1 MRILTFESNRSGH
14 LYPFQ
19 VPPDFAW
26 ESSTQGLILGS
37 FFYGYIVTQI
47 PGGWLATKYG
57 GKRVFLV
64 GISAT
69 AILTVLTPVLTKAG
83 TGYLITTRI
92 LEGLFEVCHIYQL
105 AHGTAKS
112 LFLA

>member
-1 MRILTFESNRSGH
+1 M
-14 LYPFQ
+14 
-19 VPPDFAW
+19 
-26 ESSTQGLILGS
+26 GS

-69 AILTVLTPVLTKAG
+69 AILTLLTPVLTKAG

-92 LEGLFEVCHIYQL
+92 LEGLFEVRL
-105 AHGTAKS
+105 AMYLLLLIVLYA
-112 LFLA
+112 LFYDFFLPRDVSRE